1 MLVMLSNSNPF
12 KRERK
17 KKHVL
22 GHHLCFGSHFCT
34 LVHTKHHNHVQELF
48 SKPAMPIYRNNVI
61 VYNLKTNKKE
71 WKQMENI
78 SKF

>member
-1 MLVMLSNSNPF
+1 
-12 KRERK
+12 
-17 KKHVL
+17 
-22 GHHLCFGSHFCT
+22 
-34 LVHTKHHNHVQELF
+34 
-48 SKPAMPIYRNNVI
+48 MPIYQNNVI